1 MIISLNPYAD
11 YVTVFSW
18 WIVDALQEITSTMGA
33 KFWKFNGDSCKIEM
47 VGVTAD
53 PPKGSE
59 TGISCDCNS
68 TVCHVVTLYG
78 SLILFLNNFV
88 HDYVHLFEWQGLSFV
103 FIFIYQEK
111 RKENKRR
118 EGFMPDIYIFRVNYT
133 NLTWA

>member
-1 MIISLNPYAD
+1 
-11 YVTVFSW
+11 
-18 WIVDALQEITSTMGA
+18 MGA

-78 SLILFLNNFV
+78 SLFLYLFTR
-88 HDYVHLFEWQGLSFV
+88 
-103 FIFIYQEK
+103 K
-111 RKENKRR
+111 KENKIKEERVLCLIS
-118 EGFMPDIYIFRVNYT
+118 IY
-133 NLTWA
+133 LG